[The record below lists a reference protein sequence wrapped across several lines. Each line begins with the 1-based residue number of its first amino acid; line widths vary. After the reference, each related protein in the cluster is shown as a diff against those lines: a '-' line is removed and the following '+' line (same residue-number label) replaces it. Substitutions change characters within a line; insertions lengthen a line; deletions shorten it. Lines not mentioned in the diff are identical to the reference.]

1 MQCNAMSA
9 TRQAQ
14 EVERQLRE
22 AERQLLARDRVI
34 ADLKMRL
41 PASQDKEKINRRIAD
56 LSGGAHQSG
65 TMCSTAYEYC
75 TPTTR
80 NCTRT
85 RTMTMY
91 EGR

>member
-1 MQCNAMSA
+1 MQWSA

-14 EVERQLRE
+14 EVERQL
-22 AERQLLARDRVI
+22 LARDRII

-41 PASQDKEKINRRIAD
+41 PASQDKEKINRRIGD
-56 LSGGAHQSG
+56 LSGEVHQSG
-65 TMCSTAYEYC
+65 SGTMFSTAYEYC

-85 RTMTMY
+85 RTRAMY